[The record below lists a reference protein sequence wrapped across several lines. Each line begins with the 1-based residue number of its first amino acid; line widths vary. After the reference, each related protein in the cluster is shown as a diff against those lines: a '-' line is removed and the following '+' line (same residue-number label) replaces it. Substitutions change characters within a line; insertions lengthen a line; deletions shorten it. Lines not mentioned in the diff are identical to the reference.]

1 MNAHVFLGVPR
12 PDNPNAIHVR
22 VAVAGKVVD
31 SHGHRL
37 TYNNAHPI
45 PLGHLIRQARERGDW
60 NVARLPHKA
69 VQDII
74 AQLQKAGDHDEACR
88 IATESLHARI
98 DRAAE
103 AASAATATM
112 HIRVAGLKR
121 CLGNNP
127 EARMA
132 IGMYR
137 ATCERERRFAICR
150 VMRGEA

>member
-1 MNAHVFLGVPR
+1 MSVAANALRFEIAAGNLIVAAKRCANSITELSRAARGV
-12 PDNPNAIHVR
+12 
-22 VAVAGKVVD
+22 
-31 SHGHRL
+31 
-37 TYNNAHPI
+37 HPI

>member
-1 MNAHVFLGVPR
+1 MSTAANAFR
-12 PDNPNAIHVR
+12 FEIA
-22 VAVAGKVVD
+22 AGNMSAAAKRCAASLAELAKAACSV
-31 SHGHRL
+31 
-37 TYNNAHPI
+37 HPI

-69 VQDII
+69 VQDMI

-88 IATESLHARI
+88 VARESLHARI
-98 DRAAE
+98 DRAAD